1 MCIGL
6 EHLPNIYCGVAVF
19 LLYPLYIFNRKISA
33 REKIAKSV
41 LLFVFI
47 FAFSFNIPNFIWHG
61 FHYPNSLP
69 ARQSFVYIFILLTMC
84 FDAYKD
90 MKDYSTSQLA
100 KAFGLFLIYLLWLD
114 HSGGDNDPEYG
125 VLFVNAFFMLLY
137 VIVALLYKKDK
148 LKIHF
153 IVFLL
158 FCVSCIECTMNME
171 ETGYSTTGRS
181 AYFKDYDSVKTLTTE
196 LSESDDTF
204 YRIAK
209 AFGYRSK
216 NDAAWHN
223 FNSASTF
230 SSTAYAG
237 VTELFGR
244 LGLEHSMNAY
254 ADHGATPLVYS
265 MFDIK
270 YILSNKQINDDY
282 TLELV
287 DIVRCPRES
296 GPRIIRFSDD
306 GKFAYILFE
315 LSNEIRAY
323 KYDGSGKVPTFELIQ
338 TIETSAKKDVHDT
351 HNAASGL
358 SLANDGKH
366 LFCTTAGEDTVSM
379 FERDEETGML
389 TRKFTL
395 PISGEYPKDLVLLP
409 DDKHLVLANHASN
422 TLTTFT
428 VDYEKNII
436 VMNGKP
442 IKITEPNCIRIWLVP
457 EE

>member
-1 MCIGL
+1 MSEKKYVAYVGSYTHGSSRQGIHVYDVDVENGTL
-6 EHLPNIYCGVAVF
+6 TERSSVEVSNASHMAVSKNGKYLYSIEDEGVAVF
-19 LLYPLYIFNRKISA
+19 KRDKNGDLSRIN
-33 REKIAKSV
+33 SV
-41 LLFVFI
+41 
-47 FAFSFNIPNFIWHG
+47 NIDG
-61 FHYPNSLP
+61 M
-69 ARQSFVYIFILLTMC
+69 RGC
-84 FDAYKD
+84 FL
-90 MKDYSTSQLA
+90 STDVDG
-100 KAFGLFLIYLLWLD
+100 KY
-114 HSGGDNDPEYG
+114 
-125 VLFVNAFFMLLY
+125 LY
-137 VIVALLYKKDK
+137 VAGYHDGKVTVVHTHKD
-148 LKIHF
+148 
-153 IVFLL
+153 
-158 FCVSCIECTMNME
+158 
-171 ETGYSTTGRS
+171 
-181 AYFKDYDSVKTLTTE
+181 
-196 LSESDDTF
+196 
-204 YRIAK
+204 
-209 AFGYRSK
+209 
-216 NDAAWHN
+216 
-223 FNSASTF
+223 
-230 SSTAYAG
+230 
-237 VTELFGR
+237 GR
-244 LGLEHSMNAY
+244 LGSLMDGVFHTGLGSVAERNFRSHVNCVRP
-254 ADHGATPLVYS
+254 TP
-265 MFDIK
+265 DNK
-270 YILSNKQINDDY
+270 YLCAVDNGIDQVKIYRVNKLRNK
-282 TLELV
+282 LELV
-287 DIVRCPRES
+287 DILRCPRES

-323 KYDGSGKVPTFELIQ
+323 KYDGSGKVPAFELIQ

-442 IKITEPNCIRIWLVP
+442 IKITEPNCIRIWPVP

>member
-1 MCIGL
+1 MSEKKYVAYVGSYTHGSSRQGIHVYDVDVENGTL
-6 EHLPNIYCGVAVF
+6 TERSSVEVSNASHMAVSKNGKYLYSIEDEGVAVF
-19 LLYPLYIFNRKISA
+19 ERD
-33 REKIAKSV
+33 KSGDLSRINSV
-41 LLFVFI
+41 
-47 FAFSFNIPNFIWHG
+47 NIDG
-61 FHYPNSLP
+61 M
-69 ARQSFVYIFILLTMC
+69 RGC
-84 FDAYKD
+84 FL
-90 MKDYSTSQLA
+90 STDVDG
-100 KAFGLFLIYLLWLD
+100 KY
-114 HSGGDNDPEYG
+114 
-125 VLFVNAFFMLLY
+125 LY
-137 VIVALLYKKDK
+137 VAGYHDGKVTVVHTHKD
-148 LKIHF
+148 
-153 IVFLL
+153 
-158 FCVSCIECTMNME
+158 
-171 ETGYSTTGRS
+171 
-181 AYFKDYDSVKTLTTE
+181 
-196 LSESDDTF
+196 
-204 YRIAK
+204 
-209 AFGYRSK
+209 
-216 NDAAWHN
+216 
-223 FNSASTF
+223 
-230 SSTAYAG
+230 
-237 VTELFGR
+237 GR
-244 LGLEHSMNAY
+244 LGSLMDGVFHTGLGSVAERNFRPHVNCVRP
-254 ADHGATPLVYS
+254 TP
-265 MFDIK
+265 DNK
-270 YILSNKQINDDY
+270 YLCAVDNGIDQVKIYRVNKLRNK
-282 TLELV
+282 LELV
-287 DIVRCPRES
+287 DILRCPRES

-323 KYDGSGKVPTFELIQ
+323 KYDGSGKVPAFELIQ

-442 IKITEPNCIRIWLVP
+442 IKITEPNCIRIWPVP